1 MSLTPPGWYPDPYA
15 GPGAVRYWTGAAW
28 TAQVAV
34 PAALGPAP
42 PRATPPHPTLPLPVA
57 VGAILSVGVPLV
69 FSRYVLRAL
78 ADQKWPIAVYVA
90 LLAVVAYGPPLV
102 FWRYASRRWGTGS
115 PRADVG
121 LTGRWADAGWG
132 PLTWLA
138 CVGAQLL
145 VGSIV
150 LATKIP
156 IQNNTDQIR
165 DARDNP
171 GYVIPMLIVAVIAAP
186 IVEEIVFRG
195 LVQRGLLSVM
205 HPAVAV
211 GVQAVLFGGAH
222 FDPARGTGNIGLV
235 MVLSGVGAVLGGSS
249 YLLRRLAPNM
259 IAHAII
265 NSVAMAIVLSGWTP
279 GNN

>member
-1 MSLTPPGWYPDPYA
+1 MSSTPAGWYPDPSS
-15 GPGAVRYWTGAAW
+15 GPGALRYWNGVAW
-28 TAQVAV
+28 TSGLVV
-34 PAALGPAP
+34 PAPLAAPAQ
-42 PRATPPHPTLPLPVA
+42 PHPTLPFPVA
-57 VGAILSVGVPLV
+57 IGALVSVAVPLV
-69 FSRYVLRAL
+69 LSRYVLRAL

-90 LLAVVAYGPPLV
+90 MLAVVADAPPLV
-102 FWRYASRRWGTGS
+102 YWRYACRRWGTGR
-115 PRADVG
+115 PWHDVG
-121 LTGRWADAGWG
+121 LTARWADAGWG
-132 PLTWLA
+132 PVTWLA

-150 LATKIP
+150 LATRIP

-171 GYVIPMLIVAVIAAP
+171 GYVIPMLIVAVVAAP

-205 HPAVAV
+205 HPAAAV

-222 FDPARGTGNIGLV
+222 FDPARGMGNIGLV
-235 MVLSGVGAVLGGSS
+235 MVLSAVGAVLGGSS

-259 IAHAII
+259 AAHAIL

-279 GNN
+279 GSN